1 MDSLEK
7 MFATQG
13 LRYTVTSDNGP
24 HFEAESFQK
33 LFKDNG
39 SKHRNINPLWP
50 QANSEIEWQNR
61 WLLKRKQIDQVERED
76 WKKAVLTYLVAY
88 RNTPHPSTGVCPA
101 ELLFRRK
108 LRTKLPELGEVAKL
122 DEEVREKTRQRQK
135 EQDERLC
142 GQSS

>member
-13 LRYTVTSDNGP
+13 LRYTVTSDNGL

-33 LFKDNG
+33 FLKDNG

-50 QANSEIEWQNR
+50 QANGEIEWQNR
-61 WLLKRKQIDQVERED
+61 SLLKRKQIDQVERKD

-88 RNTPHPSTGVCPA
+88 RNTPHPSTGASQQSCYSEENYA
-101 ELLFRRK
+101 QNCQSRGRLLSS
-108 LRTKLPELGEVAKL
+108 TKK
-122 DEEVREKTRQRQK
+122 
-135 EQDERLC
+135 
-142 GQSS
+142 